1 MEYKSEFSKLARDLS
16 TEYNQLISSE
26 NKLHIEECFRT
37 KHGKSWESKLSE
49 TSQLFNSLVDFLQV
63 ASLLASLESAM
74 ELINKYYIAYS
85 AQELFGKLDSTF
97 MLSEADEYLAAKKE
111 EINIKRKLV
120 QLGVSSE
127 WLNQHYNSNK
137 TKREKRLPTKNENEP
152 YSSYLRRVMS
162 CFYGDFDEMMNAYK
176 RITPKET
183 QQLYDNMKILATALR
198 ANGVSKTPN
207 QLYEYLE
214 MSSQTET

>member
-1 MEYKSEFSKLARDLS
+1 MEYKSEFSKLTRDLS
-16 TEYNQLISSE
+16 AEYNQLISSE
-26 NKLHIEECFRT
+26 NKLQIEDCFRA
-37 KHGKSWESKLSE
+37 KFGRSWEAKMLE

-63 ASLLASLESAM
+63 ASLLASLESAIA
-74 ELINKYYIAYS
+74 LINKYYIAYS

-97 MLSEADEYLAAKKE
+97 TLSEADEYLEAKKE

-120 QLGVSSE
+120 QLGISSE
-127 WLNQHYNSNK
+127 WISQHYNSNK
-137 TKREKRLPTKNENEP
+137 AKRERHLPSRNDNEP

-176 RITPKET
+176 RITPKEQ
-183 QQLYDNMKILATALR
+183 QQLYDNIKILVDALR
-198 ANGVSKTPN
+198 ANGVTKTPN

-214 MSSQTET
+214 KE